1 MQDKMPSSIIREF
14 SQTEGRQMAAND
26 EVLVSSQKLMQR
38 NQRVYKKL
46 AE

>member
-1 MQDKMPSSIIREF
+1 MQDKMSSSIIREF
-14 SQTEGRQMAAND
+14 SKTEGRQMAAND
-26 EVLVSSQKLMQR
+26 EVLASSQKLMQR